1 MRNDR
6 EPYKIRLFLTS
17 LLRTILNKPVG
28 FDEAVRT
35 TMRRIKL
42 DKREKRSAYIH
53 AYQTIVNYYGLKYLA
68 EKKGLGEGVK
78 AIVNLLEKLNYNFE
92 TYLELMDE
100 ITQEMPIEERLAKK
114 YSYPLWVVK
123 ELLKHLPVSEVEK
136 TLRNL
141 NEKKRWA
148 RVNTVNATLEEAL
161 ECLEN
166 EGVRFQRHPKFED
179 FLRITDP
186 FYPIGGSKCFRK
198 GLLIPEDLSSYV
210 LVESVMKY
218 VASPLLDSC
227 SAPGVK
233 LFHIL
238 SKNATLRAIAVDYS
252 SKRLL
257 YAVEI
262 LKTYVNQGRILLING
277 DSRILAYKNRFSTIV
292 LDAPC
297 SGSGAV
303 YGDPSVK
310 LRLSRE
316 HVRRY
321 ALIQYELM
329 KNVIK
334 QGENIVYTTCSI
346 LPIEGEMIVQ
356 RIYKEARAVLQDL
369 VGDYIDP
376 AYPGY
381 DVSYKTFRIYPHKVE
396 GQGFFISVL
405 RGVR

>member
-1 MRNDR
+1 M
-6 EPYKIRLFLTS
+6 
-17 LLRTILNKPVG
+17 NKPVG

-42 DKREKRSAYIH
+42 DKREKRSAYIL
-53 AYQTIVNYYGLKYLA
+53 AYQTVVNYYGLKYLA
-68 EKKGLGEGVK
+68 EKKGLGDDVK
-78 AIVNLLEKLNYNFE
+78 AVVNLLEKLNYDFK
-92 TYLELMDE
+92 TYLELIDE
-100 ITQEMPIEERLAKK
+100 ITREMPIEERMAKK

-123 ELLKHLPVSEVEK
+123 ELLKHLSVSEVEK

-161 ECLEN
+161 KCLEN

-198 GLLIPEDLSSYV
+198 ELLIPEDLSSYV
-210 LVESVMKY
+210 LVESLMKY
-218 VASPLLDSC
+218 VVPPLLDSC

-233 LFHIL
+233 LFHLL
-238 SKNATLRAIAVDYS
+238 SKNASLRGIAVDYS
-252 SKRLL
+252 SKRLW

-262 LKTYVNQGRILLING
+262 LKTYVNQGRVLLING
-277 DSRILAYKNRFSTIV
+277 DSRILSYRNRFSTIV

-310 LRLSRE
+310 LRLTRE
-316 HVRRY
+316 HVRKH

-329 KNVIK
+329 RNVIK
-334 QGENIVYTTCSI
+334 QGENIVYITCSI

-356 RIYKEARAVLQDL
+356 RIYKETRAEFRDL
-369 VGDYIDP
+369 AGDYIDP

-381 DVSYKTFRIYPHKVE
+381 DVSHKTFRIYPHRVE